1 MTRLTYFRVVLEMTE
16 QGGVTT
22 PGPAVRDKPDALIDI
37 DPFERPHIPGTSLAG
52 ALKERVSE
60 TAGPDRAQHIFGH
73 VDGDGKRDD
82 GTTDA
87 DASRMWVMNA
97 EMESPDQGAPPTP
110 SVRWST
116 AIDRERGA
124 ARLHT
129 LRGVEMLPT
138 GTRFVARLWLEDA
151 AADVER
157 GISRALVGWA
167 PAIGR
172 GVSTGHGQLAVREAR
187 TATLDLGNRHDL
199 LLWLERSGPALVDEL
214 THDPARGRVLD
225 TRAADSRAPA
235 QIRALRATLSGPLF
249 VGDKRVRPAKN
260 QPAARDGDTKALES
274 RRDAPDSRERQPLM
288 RGGRPL
294 VPGTSI
300 KGVLR
305 SRCEFILN
313 TVGIAAC
320 PTQCCGKCHTC
331 RWFGQGGGED
341 ASATSV
347 GARAKVRIPDA
358 LVDGA
363 RMRTR
368 THVALDRW
376 TGGVSQDT
384 PVDAAIHP
392 PGTRG
397 GKLYQLK
404 APESGTFEIQL
415 DLKELTKPEDV
426 QRFLATIR
434 LVVED
439 VNDGLVGFGAATTR
453 GYGSV
458 QLTPVG
464 EDWLPKLAEAKRVLD
479 QWRLQTG
486 GGA

>member
-1 MTRLTYFRVVLEMTE
+1 MTRLTYYRVVLEMTE

-22 PGPAVRDKPDALIDI
+22 PGPAIRDEPDALIDL
-37 DPFERPHIPGTSLAG
+37 DPHDRPHIPGTSLAG
-52 ALKERVSE
+52 ALKARVSE
-60 TAGPDRAQHIFGH
+60 TAGSERAKQIFGNA
-73 VDGDGKRDD
+73 VGDGWRED
-82 GTTDA
+82 GTINA
-87 DASRMWVMNA
+87 DASQIWVMNA
-97 EMESPDQGAPPTP
+97 ELLAPDGGDREP

-116 AIDRERGA
+116 AIDRQRGA

-129 LRGVEMLPT
+129 LRGVEMLPS
-138 GTRFVARLWLEDA
+138 GTRFVTRLWLEDA
-151 AADVER
+151 AESVER
-157 GISRALVGWA
+157 DIARALAGWA
-167 PAIGR
+167 PAVGR

-187 TATLDLGNRHDL
+187 TATLDLGKKDDL
-199 LLWLERSGPALVDEL
+199 LLWLERSGPDLVDEL
-214 THDPARGRVLD
+214 TFDPDRGRVLD
-225 TRAADSRAPA
+225 TRAGDSRAPA
-235 QIRALRATLSGPLF
+235 QVRVLRATLSGPLF
-249 VGDKRVRPAKN
+249 VGDKRIRPAKN
-260 QPAARDGDTKALES
+260 QPAARDDDTEAHES
-274 RRDAPDSRERQPLM
+274 SGDAPDSSVRQPLL

-320 PTQCCGKCHTC
+320 STQRCGSCPTCC
-331 RWFGQGGGED
+331 WFGHGGGED
-341 ASATSV
+341 ATATSV

-358 LVDGA
+358 LVEGA

-368 THVALDRW
+368 AHVALDRW

-397 GKLYQLK
+397 GKLYKLR

-415 DLKELTKPEDV
+415 DLKELTEPEDV
-426 QRFLATIR
+426 RRFLATIR
-434 LVVED
+434 LVIED

-458 QLTPVG
+458 QLTPIG
-464 EDWLPKLAEAKRVLD
+464 DNWLPDLAEAKRVLD
-479 QWRLQTG
+479 QWRTPG
-486 GGA
+486 GGDA